1 MKNEKILNLSKNKKT
16 FQSIIETIIDNEKVI
31 KIIENN
37 YYQKS
42 MQDID
47 NADVNINHLENI
59 FTNETYYLAMKIVP
73 LLERKVL
80 YLSYIENCRLND
92 ICKKLKL
99 GKNEVISLRSKAIN
113 HFKHNLE
120 ILYKSEKLK
129 KGSKNDKK
137 LKINICYLL
146 KLMM

>member
-1 MKNEKILNLSKNKKT
+1 MRKKKILNLSQDKKA
-16 FQSIIETIIDNEKVI
+16 FQSIIETIIDNETVI
-31 KIIENN
+31 QMIEDN

-42 MQDID
+42 MRDVD

-92 ICKKLKL
+92 ICKRLKL
-99 GKNEVISLRSKAIN
+99 GKNEVISLRNKAIN

-120 ILYKSEKLK
+120 ILYKSEKIK
-129 KGSKNDKK
+129 KGAKNEKK
-137 LKINICYLL
+137 N
-146 KLMM
+146 

>member
-1 MKNEKILNLSKNKKT
+1 MGKKKILNLSKDKKA
-16 FQSIIETIIDNEKVI
+16 FQSIIETIIDNETVI
-31 KIIENN
+31 QMIEDN
-37 YYQKS
+37 YYKKS
-42 MQDID
+42 MQDVD

-92 ICKKLKL
+92 ICKRLKL
-99 GKNEVISLRSKAIN
+99 EKNEVISLRSKAIN

-120 ILYKSEKLK
+120 ILYKSEKIK
-129 KGSKNDKK
+129 KGAKNEKK
-137 LKINICYLL
+137 N
-146 KLMM
+146 

>member
-1 MKNEKILNLSKNKKT
+1 MKNFKKKKSNYINT
-16 FQSIIETIIDNEKVI
+16 KDYKKIIETIIDNETVI
-31 KIIENN
+31 QMIEDN
-37 YYQKS
+37 YYKKS
-42 MQDID
+42 MQDVD

-92 ICKKLKL
+92 ICKRLKL
-99 GKNEVISLRSKAIN
+99 EKNEVISLRSKAIN

-120 ILYKSEKLK
+120 ILYKSEKIK
-129 KGSKNDKK
+129 KGAKNEKK
-137 LKINICYLL
+137 N
-146 KLMM
+146 

>member
-1 MKNEKILNLSKNKKT
+1 MKSKIINQLSQKDTELNSV
-16 FQSIIETIIDNEKVI
+16 IETILETET
-31 KIIENN
+31 IIQMLESN

-42 MQDID
+42 MENADI
-47 NADVNINHLENI
+47 ADVNINHLENI

-92 ICKKLKL
+92 ICRRLKID
-99 GKNEVISLRSKAIN
+99 KNQVIALRNKGIN

-129 KGSKNDKK
+129 DGTKQ
-137 LKINICYLL
+137 
-146 KLMM
+146 

>member
-1 MKNEKILNLSKNKKT
+1 MRKKKILNLSKDKKA
-16 FQSIIETIIDNEKVI
+16 FQSIIETIIDNETVI
-31 KIIENN
+31 QMIEDN

-42 MQDID
+42 MRDVD

-92 ICKKLKL
+92 ICKRLKL
-99 GKNEVISLRSKAIN
+99 GKNEVISLRNKAIN

-120 ILYKSEKLK
+120 ILYKSEKIK
-129 KGSKNDKK
+129 KGAKNEKK
-137 LKINICYLL
+137 N
-146 KLMM
+146 